1 MNFLFLSIML
11 TVHSFLVDSDEAL
24 TTGLFHY
31 HQELQSDYRAENAR
45 WQELNIDELVMYVAG
60 GVNVRSIPDTSGEVI
75 DYLENG
81 TEVIITAAVYDSVL
95 SDDKYYRIKSD
106 RKSYVS
112 SKFLVSIDPASDVKD
127 VELFEDEIDEKITRL
142 FSKEKGKEKTEGY
155 RLNVE
160 LIYQSPELPQGCEIT
175 ALTAAMNYT
184 GYEVDK
190 CDMADVYLPKSKD
203 LSANPEEYYL
213 RNPRTNGFYCFAPVL
228 VKTIERYN
236 QANKTDI
243 IVDDLTGSEPTEL
256 YGYIDKGIPVVVWGT
271 LRWNPPYRYDNGL
284 YGNLHCMVLSGY
296 TNNSVYI
303 TDSIYGDTKVSRS
316 QFEKVWKQMGSRA
329 VIVK

>member
-1 MNFLFLSIML
+1 MNFVLFAVMM
-11 TVHSFLVDSDEAL
+11 TVHSFLIDSDEAL

-31 HQELQSDYRAENAR
+31 HQELQENYRAENTR
-45 WQELNIDELVMYVAG
+45 WQELSIEDTIMYVSG
-60 GVNVRSIPDTSGEVI
+60 GVNVRSIPDTSGDII

-81 TEVIITAAVYDSVL
+81 TEVSIIAAVYDSEL
-95 SDDKYYRIKSD
+95 NDDRYYRIKGE

-112 SKFLVSIDPASDVKD
+112 SQFLVSVDPLAEV
-127 VELFEDEIDEKITRL
+127 DEKNLLEEEINDKMIRL
-142 FSKEKGKEKTEGY
+142 YSESDGVETTAGY
-155 RLNVE
+155 KLNVE

-175 ALTAAMNYT
+175 ALTAAMNFM

-190 CDMADVYLPKSKD
+190 CDMADIYLPKSKT
-203 LSANPEEYYL
+203 LSADPNELYL

-236 QANKTDI
+236 MANKTDI
-243 IVDDLTGSEPTEL
+243 YVEDLTGSEASSL
-256 YGYIDKGIPVVVWGT
+256 YSYIDEGIPVVVWGT
-271 LRWNPPYRYDNGL
+271 LRWNHPYKYDNGL

-296 TNNSVYI
+296 TNNTVTI
-303 TDSIYGDTKVSRS
+303 TDSIYGLTTVSRS
-316 QFEKVWKQMGSRA
+316 TFERVWQQMGSRA

>member
-11 TVHSFLVDSDEAL
+11 TIHSFLIDSDEAL

-31 HQELQSDYRAENAR
+31 HQELQDSYRTENAR
-45 WQELNIDELVMYVAG
+45 WQELNIDEAVMYVAG
-60 GVNVRSIPDTSGEVI
+60 GVNVRSIPDTSGEII

-81 TEVIITAAVYDSVL
+81 AEVILTAAVYDSQL
-95 SDDKYYRIKSD
+95 NDDRYYRIQGD

-112 SKFLVSIDPASDVKD
+112 SKFLVSIDPLSDAKEVN
-127 VELFEDEIDEKITRL
+127 LHEDKIDEKITRL
-142 FSKEKGKEKTEGY
+142 YSKERGVEKTEGY

-175 ALTAAMNYT
+175 ALTAAMNYM
-184 GYEVDK
+184 GYNVDK
-190 CDMADVYLPKSKD
+190 CDMADIYLPKSKE

-236 QANKTDI
+236 QANKTGI
-243 IVDDLTGSEPTEL
+243 NVTDLTGSEATEL
-256 YGYIDKGIPVVVWGT
+256 YGYIDEGIPVVVWGT

-296 TNNSVYI
+296 TNGKVFI
-303 TDSIYGDTKVSRS
+303 TDSIYGDTKIDRS
-316 QFEKVWKQMGSRA
+316 VFEKVWKQMGSRA
-329 VIVK
+329 VVVK